1 MRARA
6 KKRASGSVLSA
17 IATVLVMTACASSG
31 SQSGTQPA
39 SILLSGT
46 QSSTTTASEPH
57 EFSSTRYGFAVT
69 LPQDWSEVDASFAWD
84 GKGLPGTRLTILCEH
99 HRPNGQNSCGFDAVV
114 VDAWLPA
121 RCVGAGLGAGLAP
134 RGGTSGHHRD
144 RRDRRQRRAEHS
156 PPRPTSSPQPRRTTA
171 AVLAGRSELGRGQS
185 GDGDRA
191 APSRCALK
199 PTDARHSMQS
209 PRAARGGPNVQPRSP
224 LCHRHEPDQEPHS
237 FCQIR
242 PPTNRR

>member
-1 MRARA
+1 MAVCHSASWHPLRHCGRCGHQGAIRLDALRLRRDLAPRLVGSRCVIRMGWQRVAGHPAHHSLRTSPPQRA
-6 KKRASGSVLSA
+6 KLLRLRRRCRRRLASRQVRWRGL
-17 IATVLVMTACASSG
+17 CA
-31 SQSGTQPA
+31 
-39 SILLSGT
+39 
-46 QSSTTTASEPH
+46 
-57 EFSSTRYGFAVT
+57 R
-69 LPQDWSEVDASFAWD
+69 
-84 GKGLPGTRLTILCEH
+84 
-99 HRPNGQNSCGFDAVV
+99 
-114 VDAWLPA
+114 
-121 RCVGAGLGAGLAP
+121 LAP

-156 PPRPTSSPQPRRTTA
+156 APRPTSSPQARRTTA

-185 GDGDRA
+185 GNGDRA

-224 LCHRHEPDQEPHS
+224 LCHRHEPDQETHS